1 VARRTEIGASI
12 AAALLAGATLLAA
25 LFLPL
30 VRVCGPTL
38 VRTCAHDARLMS
50 LVSLAAHV
58 EPAVWLYLALMA
70 VATLAGAAGGLL
82 DGMRGNRRGLPLL
95 AVGAVMAFGGCAFGA
110 LGVFGSLY
118 LPSIVALLVAVVAAY
133 ARRQPLPPLGRPPAA
148 PRWRCPG
155 E

>member
-1 VARRTEIGASI
+1 MARRTEIGASI
-12 AAALLAGATLLAA
+12 AAALLAVVTLLAA

-30 VRVCGPTL
+30 VRVCGSIP
-38 VRTCAHDARLMS
+38 VRACAREARAAS

-58 EPAVWLYLALMA
+58 EPAVWFYLALMA

-82 DGMRGNRRGLPLL
+82 DGVRGNRRGLPLL
-95 AVGAVMAFGGCAFGA
+95 AVGAVLVFGGCTFGA

-148 PRWRCPG
+148 LL
-155 E
+155 